1 MPFSVTIALISL
13 SIENV
18 SQGDLQM
25 KKILSIFWSMGLI
38 ISLAACGASEPAGN
52 NTGDLNT
59 ESVGIE
65 RMIVEETE
73 APKEVITLVYAEVN
87 PLDTIAGQTAKAFK
101 EKVEELSDGT
111 IVIDVQH
118 SAVLGSEKEVLE
130 SMLENSGTIDLAR
143 ISAFALTN
151 YGGEKSKLLS
161 LPYTF
166 ANREHFWAFAT
177 SDLAADFLLE
187 PYENGSGVRGLFY
200 GEEGFRHFFS
210 TEPLN
215 SIEDLA
221 GLNIRV
227 SEDPVMVRMVECLGA
242 TPTEVPFGE
251 LYTAFSRDAVD
262 AAEQP
267 IGNYQSNAF
276 DEVAGNVIMDGH
288 TLGAIQVIITDGAWN
303 RLTAEQQDI
312 LGQAGAYA
320 SEVNHEISE
329 QMEAEVLA
337 ELIEAG
343 CNVVEVSD
351 NEVWKAAV
359 APLITEQIAGM
370 EELYQQILDMQEK

>member
-1 MPFSVTIALISL
+1 MPFSVTISLISL

-25 KKILSIFWSMGLI
+25 KKILSIFLSMGLI

-130 SMLENSGTIDLAR
+130 SMLENGGTIDLAR

-200 GEEGFRHFFS
+200 GEEGFRHFFA

-221 GLNIRV
+221 GMNIRV

-251 LYTAFSRDAVD
+251 LYTAFSRDEVD

-267 IGNYQSNAF
+267 ISNYQSNAF

-288 TLGAIQVIITDGAWN
+288 TLGAIQVIITDAAWN
-303 RLTAEQQDI
+303 RLTAEQQEI
-312 LGQAGAYA
+312 LMQAGAYA
-320 SEVNHEISE
+320 SEVNREISE

-351 NEVWKAAV
+351 NEVWKDAV